1 MKRTFDQFKNWIIT
15 LQKENF
21 MKIKL
26 MFSLMSLVLVSTTFG
41 PCQDSALAQT
51 YPTKPINIIVPF
63 PAGTGN
69 DVVARTIGEKL
80 SKSLGQPVVVDN
92 KAGATGAIAAEFVV
106 KAPPDG
112 YTILIPSSSLSLNMS
127 VSTVNYDLVKD
138 FEHVSIVGTVPYV
151 LVVPKSLPVKSVKE
165 LVELAKAKP
174 GQLNYASGGIGSVQH
189 LCTEMIKSASQINM
203 VHVPYKGT
211 SAAIAD
217 LLEGR
222 VQSLITPLVTG
233 APYVKDGS
241 LRGLAIGGKNRSPLF
256 PDLPTMAEAGFPT
269 IDMITWFAIVA
280 PARTPKAIVTKLNAE
295 VTKIMEMDDVKER
308 LSKLGVVSYSST
320 PEEATAFIK
329 KDVATWA
336 KAIKD
341 SGVKMQ

>member
-1 MKRTFDQFKNWIIT
+1 
-15 LQKENF
+15 
-21 MKIKL
+21 
-26 MFSLMSLVLVSTTFG
+26 
-41 PCQDSALAQT
+41 
-51 YPTKPINIIVPF
+51 
-63 PAGTGN
+63 
-69 DVVARTIGEKL
+69 
-80 SKSLGQPVVVDN
+80 
-92 KAGATGAIAAEFVV
+92 
-106 KAPPDG
+106 
-112 YTILIPSSSLSLNMS
+112 
-127 VSTVNYDLVKD
+127 
-138 FEHVSIVGTVPYV
+138 
-151 LVVPKSLPVKSVKE
+151 
-165 LVELAKAKP
+165 
-174 GQLNYASGGIGSVQH
+174 
-189 LCTEMIKSASQINM
+189 
-203 VHVPYKGT
+203 
-211 SAAIAD
+211 
-217 LLEGR
+217 
-222 VQSLITPLVTG
+222 LVTG